1 MSKKGFGN
9 EKANEHGEKYLKGRT
24 AGVEDTYGEKD
35 KRLPGNHGRVAER
48 TVATDKM
55 DQSDSGSLHE
65 ELTEKA
71 RSLYQDAVHNRG
83 DKHGDKAL
91 IER

>member
-1 MSKKGFGN
+1 MGIKGFGD
-9 EKANEHGEKYLKGRT
+9 EKANESGEKYLKGRRE
-24 AGVEDTYGEKD
+24 GVEDTYGAKD

-48 TVATDKM
+48 TVATTKM

-65 ELTEKA
+65 ELTECA
-71 RSLYQDAVHNRG
+71 RSMYQDAVHNRG

-91 IER
+91 TER